1 MWKIAGIG
9 LLLLAGQAYGSENVG
24 CKARH
29 QAVTEQLAF
38 ARAHDNAERV
48 AGLEQALRNIETHCT
63 DAGLLED
70 QQQKVVKQKA
80 EVEER
85 LADLQSARVAGK
97 PDKIA
102 KKQAKLEA
110 SQAELLEAQR
120 ELEAL
125 QKLLKP

>member
-1 MWKIAGIG
+1 MWKIVGISV
-9 LLLLAGQAYGSENVG
+9 LLLAGQAQGSEAVG

-29 QAVTEQLAF
+29 QAVTDQLAI
-38 ARAHDNAERV
+38 ARAHDNKDQV

-63 DAGLLED
+63 DAGLVEEQL
-70 QQQKVVKQKA
+70 QRVAKQKE

-85 LADLQSARVAGK
+85 LGDLQSARVSGK

-102 KKQAKLEA
+102 KKQAKLEE
-110 SQAELLEAQR
+110 SQAELLDEQR

-125 QKLLKP
+125 QKLIKP

>member
-48 AGLEQALRNIETHCT
+48 AGLEQALRNIP
-63 DAGLLED
+63 DDPAGLLRAKIRRQYAE
-70 QQQKVVKQKA
+70 QRYSQK
-80 EVEER
+80 EV
-85 LADLQSARVAGK
+85 S
-97 PDKIA
+97 P
-102 KKQAKLEA
+102 
-110 SQAELLEAQR
+110 SW
-120 ELEAL
+120 
-125 QKLLKP
+125 

>member
-1 MWKIAGIG
+1 MWKIAGIV

-24 CKARH
+24 CKARQ

-38 ARAHDNAERV
+38 ARAHDNAQQV

-63 DAGLLED
+63 DAGLLEE
-70 QQQKVVKQKA
+70 QLQKVAKQKE

-85 LADLQSARVAGK
+85 LADLQSARVSGK

-102 KKQAKLEA
+102 KKQAKLEE
-110 SQAELLEAQR
+110 SQAELLEGQR

-125 QKLLKP
+125 QKLIKP

>member
-29 QAVTEQLAF
+29 QAVTEQLSF
-38 ARAHDNAERV
+38 ALAHDNAQQV

-63 DAGLLED
+63 DAGLVEE
-70 QQQKVVKQKA
+70 QQEKVAKQKQ

-85 LADLQSARVAGK
+85 LADLQSARVSGK

-125 QKLLKP
+125 QKLVKP

>member
-38 ARAHDNAERV
+38 ARAHDNAQQV
-48 AGLEQALRNIETHCT
+48 ASLEQALRNIEAHCT
-63 DAGLLED
+63 DAGLVEE
-70 QQQKVVKQKA
+70 QQEKVAKQKQ

-85 LADLQSARVAGK
+85 LADLQSARVSGK

-102 KKQAKLEA
+102 KKQAKLEE

-125 QKLLKP
+125 QKLIKP

>member
-29 QAVTEQLAF
+29 QAVTEQLSF
-38 ARAHDNAERV
+38 ARAHDNAQQV
-48 AGLEQALRNIETHCT
+48 AGLEQALRNIEAHCT
-63 DAGLLED
+63 DAGLVEE
-70 QQQKVVKQKA
+70 QQEKVAKQKQ

-85 LADLQSARVAGK
+85 LADLQSARVSGK

-125 QKLLKP
+125 QKLVKP